1 MSSNQEPSG
10 KMLNYLPSIFHDDK
24 FLDVY
29 LSAFDRILI
38 GSDETDPRS
47 LEAIVAGIARYFN
60 PKDAP
65 EEFLPWLSEWM
76 AFGLRADLSVNL
88 QREFLAQVIS
98 LYKMRGTPESLR
110 RLIRTFT
117 GAEPTILEGDD
128 LARTDNADWNVAEG
142 YQKWAD
148 GKPEHAFGVL
158 LSFISAEGQ
167 SDKSA
172 PEIQRKIEIAYA
184 LIDLEKPAHTIFY
197 LVPVF
202 PSMKLPAFS
211 SKGRADKQIDPKAR
225 SRIGYDTLLG
235 ARRETPE
242 DVQKKGNTN
251 GSSKAS

>member
-1 MSSNQEPSG
+1 MSSDPEPSG
-10 KMLNYLPSIFHDDK
+10 KMLSYLPSIYHDDK
-24 FLDVY
+24 FLADY

-38 GSDETDPRS
+38 GTEGKHPRS
-47 LEAIVAGIARYFN
+47 LEAIIAGIASYFN
-60 PKDAP
+60 PRDAP

-76 AFGLRADLSVNL
+76 AFGLRADLNVKL

-98 LYKMRGTPESLR
+98 LYKIRGTPESLR

-128 LARTDNADWNVAEG
+128 LAATDNADWNVAEG

-148 GKPEHAFGVL
+148 GKPDHAFGVL
-158 LSFISAEGQ
+158 LSFISAEGEA
-167 SDKSA
+167 DKSA
-172 PEIQRKIEIAYA
+172 PEIQRKVEIAYA

-211 SKGRADKQIDPKAR
+211 SQGRADKKIDPKAR
-225 SRIGYDTLLG
+225 SRIGSETLLG
-235 ARRETPE
+235 ARRET
-242 DVQKKGNTN
+242 TRL
-251 GSSKAS
+251 